1 MSEKKIYLND
11 LYFDHKM
18 WLNELAF
25 YKEEMVILQNRLDEV
40 AERNTDKGMKAVQGQ
55 MQSKLI
61 RQKEVLDI
69 LEHDITLH
77 QQELVQF
84 AKDHPIALDHVLFS
98 DHTDM
103 RDRMDTY
110 KKIYAEMKS
119 DFQDFVAEWL

>member
-25 YKEEMVILQNRLDEV
+25 YKEEMFILQNRLDEV
-40 AERNTDKGMKAVQGQ
+40 AERNTAKDMKAVQGQ

-84 AKDHPIALDHVLFS
+84 AKDHPIALDHVMFA
-98 DHTDM
+98 DHTAM

-110 KKIYAEMKS
+110 KKIYADMKS

>member
-1 MSEKKIYLND
+1 MSEKKIYLSD

-18 WLNELAF
+18 WMNELAF
-25 YKEEMVILQNRLDEV
+25 YKEELSILQKRLDEV
-40 AERNTDKGMKAVQGQ
+40 AERNTVKDMKATQGQ

-84 AKDHPIALDHVLFS
+84 AKDHPIALDHVMFT
-98 DHTDM
+98 DHTAM

>member
-40 AERNTDKGMKAVQGQ
+40 AERNTAKDMKAVQGQ

-84 AKDHPIALDHVLFS
+84 AKDHPIALDHVMFT
-98 DHTDM
+98 DHTAM
-103 RDRMDTY
+103 RDRMDIY
-110 KKIYAEMKS
+110 KKIYAEMKN

>member
-40 AERNTDKGMKAVQGQ
+40 AERNTAKDMKAVQGQ

-84 AKDHPIALDHVLFS
+84 AKDHPIALDHVMFT
-98 DHTDM
+98 DHTAM

-110 KKIYAEMKS
+110 KKIYADMKK